1 MIRHRVV
8 HISNC
13 DNSIKYENEFFSDT
27 LSHSYSAQQGEVEG
41 VHMSDGSQKSPTL
54 LYGK

>member
-13 DNSIKYENEFFSDT
+13 DNSIKYENELFSDT